1 MGIHHVSNLNPD
13 GTLMGQSSTDKL
25 GFYGLTTP
33 IVRPSAITTVDT
45 TTITTVDTTTLTPVE
60 VMTATTTHLIV
71 AVNLLIVDSQ
81 LQAETINKL
90 VADAR
95 LSSLAVNTGI
105 SRLQAL
111 GLIA

>member
-1 MGIHHVSNLNPD
+1 MSIRHLSDKGPD
-13 GTLMGQSSTDKL
+13 GWLLGQSSTDKG
-25 GFYGLTTP
+25 GFFGLTTP

-45 TTITTVDTTTLTPVE
+45 TTITTVDTTTLTPVQ